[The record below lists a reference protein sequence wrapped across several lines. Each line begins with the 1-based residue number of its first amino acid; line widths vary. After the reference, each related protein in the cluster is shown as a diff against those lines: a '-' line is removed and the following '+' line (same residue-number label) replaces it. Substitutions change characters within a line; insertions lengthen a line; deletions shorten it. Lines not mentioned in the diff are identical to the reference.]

1 MQSPSHVPRVRTL
14 TYLFGGHH
22 HKDCCHWLAPCAA
35 SCVPGA
41 SRAAASSLSVWTPCR
56 TWTTTVPTAKLS
68 WAPTSVCRT
77 RLDWREPRA
86 TGTPGRLSPRPGPGG
101 TSTLAVSPH
110 QGLRLRV
117 FFWGE
122 KIAKVTHLQTPE
134 SCCLE
139 SCTGHAKTFSLSA
152 GSRLSCQPGAQVFS
166 CSCDHCPVWIISWG
180 VATGWLLFW
189 PPWALLSVVWNW
201 DVPRLPYFFE
211 SVLALV
217 WLNQPLVPSVTSICP
232 HLRWQKSCL
241 INQGLGSQIL

>member
-1 MQSPSHVPRVRTL
+1 MSAPGAYQAAAGPSSAPTSPPSYEETL
-14 TYLFGGHH
+14 AVNSYYPTPP
-22 HKDCCHWLAPCAA
+22 AP
-35 SCVPGA
+35 VPGPTTGLMTGPDGKGMNPPGYYTQPVPVPNANASA

-152 GSRLSCQPGAQVFS
+152 GSRLSCLPGAQVFS
-166 CSCDHCPVWIISWG
+166 CSCDHCPV
-180 VATGWLLFW
+180 
-189 PPWALLSVVWNW
+189 
-201 DVPRLPYFFE
+201 
-211 SVLALV
+211 
-217 WLNQPLVPSVTSICP
+217 
-232 HLRWQKSCL
+232 
-241 INQGLGSQIL
+241 